1 MERNTL
7 PDLNTFLVVA
17 ERLSFRAAAAQLG
30 LTSPSVS
37 HAIRQLEEK
46 LGVRLLNR
54 TTRSVSLT
62 DAGVHLRD
70 RLRPAFNE
78 ISGAITELNEERQ
91 RTSGHLR
98 IRASPLAANVAI
110 APMWQRFMS
119 TYPEVHIELQVDI
132 GAADIVASGFDAGI
146 GSKDWVSADMIAV
159 RVTGP
164 VKLVV
169 VGAPSYFA
177 IRRPPRT
184 PDDLI
189 SHNCIQYRFGINDA
203 LVKWPLARGGKT
215 RPVAVSGRLIV
226 NSPDLALRAAVDG
239 LGLAYTTEGNAA
251 PYLRSGQLV
260 QVVEGQLPTMEG
272 LFLYYHGHRQ
282 VPTALRA
289 FIDMIRVP
297 KSAQARRSIKSPF

>member
-1 MERNTL
+1 MERSAL

-17 ERLSFRAAAAQLG
+17 ERLSFRATAAQLG
-30 LTSPSVS
+30 LTSPAVS
-37 HAIRQLEEK
+37 HSIRQLEEK

-62 DAGVHLRD
+62 EAGVHLRD

-78 ISGAITELNEERQ
+78 ISGALAELNEERQ

-98 IRASPLAANVAI
+98 IRASPLAANVAL
-110 APMWQRFMS
+110 APMWQRFMC
-119 TYPEVHIELQVDI
+119 TYPEVHLELRVDV
-132 GAADIVASGFDAGI
+132 GPADIVASGFDAGI
-146 GSKDWVSADMIAV
+146 GPKDWVSADMIAV

-184 PDDLI
+184 PDDLA
-189 SHNCIQYRFGINDA
+189 SHDCIQYRFGANDA
-203 LVKWPLARGGKT
+203 LVRWPLARSGRT
-215 RPVAVSGRLIV
+215 RPMAVAGRLIV
-226 NSPDLALRAAVDG
+226 NSPDLVLRAAVDG
-239 LGLAYTTEGNAA
+239 LGLAFTAEGSAA

-260 QVVEGQLPTMEG
+260 QVLEGRLPTMEG

-289 FIDMIRVP
+289 FIDMIRTP
-297 KSAQARRSIKSPF
+297 KSASARRSIKSPF